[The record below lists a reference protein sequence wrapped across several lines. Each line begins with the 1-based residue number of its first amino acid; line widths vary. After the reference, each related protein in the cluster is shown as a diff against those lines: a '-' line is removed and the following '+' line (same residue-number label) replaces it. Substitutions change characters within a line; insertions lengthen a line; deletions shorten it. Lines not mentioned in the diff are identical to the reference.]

1 MEGLPFSLTAEDL
14 ESGMTPAGKH
24 GEKVSGN
31 YKLTERIKTSI
42 RLTVNEAVDG
52 KTGGEKPAW
61 AIESERP
68 GGQPR
73 LKPVTIKVL
82 PT

>member
-14 ESGMTPAGKH
+14 ESGMTPIVMH

-42 RLTVNEAVDG
+42 SLTVNEAVDG
-52 KTGGEKPAW
+52 KTGGEKAAS
-61 AIESERP
+61 AIETEKP
-68 GGQPR
+68 GGQPW